1 MASGSRRKRIA
12 VDHGAVYIS
21 RTAIKTNRSGP
32 IFPRGDGGME
42 MEKLDVS
49 GRSHVRWVVLLLL
62 CLMYLITYLDRVSL
76 ANTAPFLMKEYGFSK
91 ATMGVIFS
99 AFIWAYALF
108 QVPGG
113 WLGDRFGPRKVL
125 SAIMAYRTVI
135 AILTTRALGLGSFW
149 GIRFALGMGEA
160 GAFPTA
166 TRAMQM
172 WFPRDER
179 GFVQG
184 VSHAAS
190 RLGAAVGPPIAV
202 AIMIHYGWRAGF
214 YVIGALSLLWSI
226 LYLVVYH
233 NMPEENKKVSREELA
248 RIRGLNEKGE
258 IKQANVQK
266 RPKVPWSILLKHG
279 NMWAVM
285 CAYAAYIYSLWFFLS
300 WLPSYLIEYRKF
312 TLIKT
317 GLYASMPLAAGVVGD
332 AFGGWLTDKLLV
344 KTNNLKFSR
353 RSVAI
358 VAMLGC
364 ATFTLFA
371 ALSASPFTALYCLTA
386 AMFFLE
392 MTIGPGWAVPM
403 DIGAEF
409 SGTVSGMMNMGGQ
422 FVGALSPTVFGYLVG
437 RGSWVAPFGV
447 SAGLLFIGAAIWAF
461 WIDPEQSVI
470 DKGEG
475 MTGPPVGVLANPV
488 AAVNR

>member
-1 MASGSRRKRIA
+1 
-12 VDHGAVYIS
+12 
-21 RTAIKTNRSGP
+21 
-32 IFPRGDGGME
+32 
-42 MEKLDVS
+42 
-49 GRSHVRWVVLLLL
+49 
-62 CLMYLITYLDRVSL
+62 MYLITYLDRVSL
-76 ANTAPFLMKEYGFSK
+76 ANTAGPIMKEYGFNK
-91 ATMGVIFS
+91 VTMGIIFS
-99 AFIWAYALF
+99 SFIWAYALF

-125 SAIMAYRTVI
+125 SVIMAYRTVI
-135 AILTTRALGLGSFW
+135 AILTTGAMGFASFW
-149 GIRFALGMGEA
+149 GIRFALGVGEA

-202 AIMIHYGWRAGF
+202 AIMIHYGWRSVF

-226 LYLVVYH
+226 LYLAMYR
-233 NMPEENKKVSREELA
+233 NMPEETSLVSRAELA
-248 RIRGLNEKGE
+248 RIRGLDEKGE
-258 IKQANVQK
+258 IKKANIQK
-266 RPKVPWSILLKHG
+266 RPKVPWNILLKHG

-285 CAYAAYIYSLWFFLS
+285 CAYATYIYSLWFFLS
-300 WLPSYLIEYRKF
+300 WLPSYLVEYRHF
-312 TLIKT
+312 TVIKT
-317 GLYASMPLAAGVVGD
+317 GLFASMPLMAGVIGD
-332 AFGGWLTDKLLV
+332 AFGGWLTDKLLLR
-344 KTNNLKFSR
+344 TNNLKFAR

-364 ATFTLFA
+364 GTSTLFA
-371 ALSASPFTALYCLTA
+371 AISANPFTAVYCLTV

-392 MTIGPGWAVPM
+392 MTIGPAWAVPM
-403 DIGAEF
+403 DIGGEF

-422 FVGALSPTVFGYLVG
+422 FVGALSPTIFGYLVS
-437 RGSWVAPFGV
+437 RGSWVAPFVV
-447 SAGLLFIGAAIWAF
+447 SAGLLFVGAAIWAF

-475 MTGPPVGVLANPV
+475 TAGPAVSSVPTPAV
-488 AAVNR
+488 AGN

>member
-1 MASGSRRKRIA
+1 MGNLNESKS
-12 VDHGAVYIS
+12 
-21 RTAIKTNRSGP
+21 
-32 IFPRGDGGME
+32 
-42 MEKLDVS
+42 
-49 GRSHVRWVVLLLL
+49 SHVRWVVLLLL

-76 ANTAPFLMKEYGFSK
+76 ANTAGPIMKEYGFNK
-91 ATMGVIFS
+91 VTMGIIFS

-125 SAIMAYRTVI
+125 SVIMAYRTVI
-135 AILTTRALGLGSFW
+135 AILTTGAMGFASFW
-149 GIRFALGMGEA
+149 GIRFALGVGEA

-202 AIMIHYGWRAGF
+202 AIMLHYGWRSVF

-226 LYLVVYH
+226 LYLVMYR
-233 NMPEENKKVSREELA
+233 NMPEETSLVSRGELA
-248 RIRGLNEKGE
+248 RIRGLDEKGD
-258 IKQANVQK
+258 IKKANIQK

-285 CAYAAYIYSLWFFLS
+285 CAYATYIYSLWFFLS
-300 WLPSYLIEYRKF
+300 WLPSYLVEYRHF
-312 TLIKT
+312 TVIKT
-317 GLYASMPLAAGVVGD
+317 GLFASMPLMAGVIGD
-332 AFGGWLTDKLLV
+332 AFGGWLTDKLLL
-344 KTNNLKFSR
+344 KTNNLKFAR

-364 ATFTLFA
+364 GTATLFA
-371 ALSASPFTALYCLTA
+371 AMSASPFTAVYCLTV

-392 MTIGPGWAVPM
+392 MTIGPAWAVPM
-403 DIGAEF
+403 DIGGEF

-422 FVGALSPTVFGYLVG
+422 FVGALSPTIFGYLVS
-437 RGSWVAPFGV
+437 RGSWVAPFVV
-447 SAGLLFIGAAIWAF
+447 SAGLLFVGAAIWAF

-475 MTGPPVGVLANPV
+475 TAGPVVNTGPAP
-488 AAVNR
+488 AALGNR

>member
-1 MASGSRRKRIA
+1 MENASGSR
-12 VDHGAVYIS
+12 
-21 RTAIKTNRSGP
+21 P
-32 IFPRGDGGME
+32 
-42 MEKLDVS
+42 
-49 GRSHVRWVVLLLL
+49 SHVRWVVLVLL

-76 ANTAPFLMKEYGFSK
+76 ANTAPLISKEFGFSDR
-91 ATMGVIFS
+91 TMGIIFS
-99 AFIWAYALF
+99 AFIWAYAVF

-125 SAIMAYRTVI
+125 STIMGYRTVI
-135 AILTTRALGLGSFW
+135 ALLTSRAFGFSSFW
-149 GIRFALGMGEA
+149 SIRFLLGVGEA

-190 RLGAAVGPPIAV
+190 RLGAAIGPPVAV
-202 AIMIHYGWRAGF
+202 AIMIHYGWRSVF
-214 YVIGALSLLWSI
+214 YVIGVLSLLWSL
-226 LYLVVYH
+226 LYSLSYR
-233 NMPEENKKVSREELA
+233 NMPEEHKEVSRAELA
-248 RIRGLNEKGE
+248 RIRGVNQKGE
-258 IKQANVQK
+258 IKQANIQK
-266 RPKVPWSILLKHG
+266 RPKVPWSVLLRHS

-300 WLPSYLIEYRKF
+300 WLPSYLVKYRKF

-317 GLYASMPLAAGVVGD
+317 GLFAALPLLAGVVGD

-344 KTNNLKFSR
+344 KTNNLRFAR
-353 RSVAI
+353 RSVGI

-364 ATFTLFA
+364 GASMLLA
-371 ALSASPFTALYCLTA
+371 ALTAQANTAVYCLTA

-392 MTIGPGWAVPM
+392 MNIGPAWAVPM
-403 DIGAEF
+403 DVGGEF

-422 FVGALSPTVFGYLVG
+422 FVGALSPTIFGILVAG
-437 RGSWVAPFGV
+437 GSWVAPFVV
-447 SAGLLFIGAAIWAF
+447 SSCLLFIGAAIWAF

-470 DKGEG
+470 DKGAG
-475 MTGPPVGVLANPV
+475 TPSPAVSMVGAPALPAN
-488 AAVNR
+488 R

>member
-1 MASGSRRKRIA
+1 
-12 VDHGAVYIS
+12 
-21 RTAIKTNRSGP
+21 
-32 IFPRGDGGME
+32 
-42 MEKLDVS
+42 MEKLAQT

-76 ANTAPFLMKEYGFSK
+76 ANTAPFISKEYGFSK
-91 ATMGVIFS
+91 VTMGIIFS

-113 WLGDRFGPRKVL
+113 WMGDRFGPRRVL

-135 AILTTRALGLGSFW
+135 AVLTTRAVGLSSFW
-149 GIRFALGMGEA
+149 GIRFLLGVGEA

-190 RLGAAVGPPIAV
+190 RLGAAIGPPLAV
-202 AIMIHYGWRAGF
+202 VIMVHYGWRSVF
-214 YVIGALSLLWSI
+214 YVIGVLSLLWSL
-226 LYLVVYH
+226 LYLLVYR
-233 NMPEENKKVSREELA
+233 NMPEEHTKVSRTELA
-248 RIRGLNEKGE
+248 RIRGIDEKGE
-258 IKQANVQK
+258 IKQANTQK
-266 RPKVPWSILLKHG
+266 RPKVPWNILLRHS

-300 WLPSYLIEYRKF
+300 WLPSYLVEYRKF
-312 TLIKT
+312 TLLKMGIF
-317 GLYASMPLAAGVVGD
+317 ASLPLLAGVVGD
-332 AFGGWLTDKLLV
+332 TFGGWLTDKLLV
-344 KTNNLKFSR
+344 KTNNLKFAR

-364 ATFTLFA
+364 GASTLRA
-371 ALSASPFTALYCLTA
+371 ALSANPYTAVYCLTA

-392 MTIGPGWAVPM
+392 MTIGPAWAVPM
-403 DIGAEF
+403 DIGGEF

-422 FVGALSPTVFGYLVG
+422 IVGALSPTIFGILVNN
-437 RGSWVAPFGV
+437 GSWVAPFVV
-447 SAGLLFIGAAIWAF
+447 SACLLFVGAAIWAF

-475 MTGPPVGVLANPV
+475 TTGTAVGIVPTPVVTG
-488 AAVNR
+488 NR

>member
-1 MASGSRRKRIA
+1 MDASNSN
-12 VDHGAVYIS
+12 
-21 RTAIKTNRSGP
+21 KT
-32 IFPRGDGGME
+32 
-42 MEKLDVS
+42 
-49 GRSHVRWVVLLLL
+49 SHVRWVVLLLL

-76 ANTAPFLMKEYGFSK
+76 ANTATLIMKEYGFSK
-91 ATMGVIFS
+91 VTMGVIFS
-99 AFIWAYALF
+99 AFIWSYAIF

-113 WLGDRFGPRKVL
+113 WLGDRIGPRRVL
-125 SAIMAYRTVI
+125 SAIMTYRTVI
-135 AILTTRALGLGSFW
+135 AVLTTMATGFYSLW
-149 GIRFALGMGEA
+149 GIRFALGIGEA

-172 WFPRDER
+172 WYPRDER

-190 RLGAAVGPPIAV
+190 RFGAAIGPPVAV
-202 AIMIHYGWRAGF
+202 AIMIHYGWRSVF
-214 YVIGALSLLWSI
+214 YVIGVLSLLWAV
-226 LYLVVYH
+226 LYMLVYR
-233 NMPEENKKVSREELA
+233 NMPEEDKGVSRAELA
-248 RIRGLNEKGE
+248 RIRGLDANGE
-258 IKQANVQK
+258 IKKASIAK
-266 RPKVPWSILLKHG
+266 RPRVPWSILLRHG

-300 WLPSYLIEYRKF
+300 WLPSYLVEYRHF

-344 KTNNLKFSR
+344 KTNNLRFSR
-353 RSVAI
+353 RFVAI

-364 ATFTLFA
+364 GTFTMFA
-371 ALSASPFTALYCLTA
+371 ALSANPFTAVYLLTA

-392 MTIGPGWAVPM
+392 MTIGPAWAVTM
-403 DIGAEF
+403 DVGGEF

-422 FVGALSPTVFGYLVG
+422 FVGALSPTVFGILVAKG
-437 RGSWVAPFGV
+437 AWVAPFAV
-447 SAGLLFIGAAIWAF
+447 SAGLLFIGAAVWAF

-470 DKGEG
+470 DRGEG
-475 MTGPPVGVLANPV
+475 TKGPSIGVVHAPAV
-488 AAVNR
+488 AENR

>member
-1 MASGSRRKRIA
+1 MDNSSESR
-12 VDHGAVYIS
+12 G
-21 RTAIKTNRSGP
+21 
-32 IFPRGDGGME
+32 
-42 MEKLDVS
+42 
-49 GRSHVRWVVLLLL
+49 SHVRWVVLVLL

-76 ANTAPFLMKEYGFSK
+76 ASTALQIRAEYGFSK
-91 ATMGVIFS
+91 VTMGVIFS
-99 AFIWAYALF
+99 AFIWSYALF

-125 SAIMAYRTVI
+125 SVIMAYRTLI
-135 AILTTRALGLGSFW
+135 AGMTAAALGFKSLW
-149 GIRFALGMGEA
+149 GIRFLLGVGEA

-190 RLGAAVGPPIAV
+190 RLGAAIGPPLAV
-202 AIMIHYGWRAGF
+202 AIMIHYGWRSVF
-214 YVIGALSLLWSI
+214 YVIGVLSLMWSV
-226 LYLVVYH
+226 LYLLAYR
-233 NMPEENKKVSREELA
+233 NMPEENERVSRAELA
-248 RIRGLNEKGE
+248 RIRGVDEKGE
-258 IKQANVQK
+258 IKQANIQK
-266 RPKVPWSILLKHG
+266 RPKVPWGVLLKHS

-300 WLPSYLIEYRKF
+300 WLPSYLVEYRKY
-312 TLIKT
+312 TLIKM
-317 GLYASMPLAAGVVGD
+317 GFFASMPLLAGVVGD
-332 AFGGWLTDKLLV
+332 TFGGWLTDKLLV
-344 KTNNLKFSR
+344 KTNNLRFAR

-364 ATFTLFA
+364 GASMLLA
-371 ALSASPFTALYCLTA
+371 ALAAKPNTAVYCLTG

-392 MTIGPGWAVPM
+392 MTIGPAWAVPM
-403 DIGAEF
+403 DIGGEF

-422 FVGALSPTVFGYLVG
+422 IVGALSPTIFGILVAG
-437 RGSWVAPFGV
+437 GNWVAPFVV
-447 SAGLLFIGAAIWAF
+447 SSCLLFVGAGIWAF

-470 DKGEG
+470 DR
-475 MTGPPVGVLANPV
+475 GPGQMGSAVGILPTP
-488 AAVNR
+488 AVSGNR

>member
-1 MASGSRRKRIA
+1 
-12 VDHGAVYIS
+12 
-21 RTAIKTNRSGP
+21 
-32 IFPRGDGGME
+32 ME
-42 MEKLDVS
+42 NLSESK
-49 GRSHVRWVVLLLL
+49 GSHVRWVVLLLL

-76 ANTAPFLMKEYGFSK
+76 ANTAGPIMKEYGFNK
-91 ATMGVIFS
+91 VTMGIIFS
-99 AFIWAYALF
+99 SFIWAYALF

-125 SAIMAYRTVI
+125 SVIMAYRTVI
-135 AILTTRALGLGSFW
+135 AILTTGAMGFASFW
-149 GIRFALGMGEA
+149 GIRFALGVGEA

-202 AIMIHYGWRAGF
+202 AIMIHYGSRSVF

-226 LYLVVYH
+226 LYLVMYR
-233 NMPEENKKVSREELA
+233 NMPEETSLVSRAELA
-248 RIRGLNEKGE
+248 RIRGLDEKGE
-258 IKQANVQK
+258 IKQANIQK
-266 RPKVPWSILLKHG
+266 RPKVPWNILLKHG

-285 CAYAAYIYSLWFFLS
+285 CAYATYIYSLWFFLS
-300 WLPSYLIEYRKF
+300 WLPSYLVEYRHF
-312 TLIKT
+312 TLIKM
-317 GLYASMPLAAGVVGD
+317 GVFASLPLAAGVVGD
-332 AFGGWLTDKLLV
+332 TFGGWLTDKLLI

-358 VAMLGC
+358 TGMVGCGASMLV
-364 ATFTLFA
+364 A
-371 ALSASPFTALYCLTA
+371 ALVQTPNTDVYCLTS

-392 MTIGPGWAVPM
+392 MTIGPAWAVPM
-403 DIGAEF
+403 DIGGEF

-422 FVGALSPTVFGYLVG
+422 IVGALSPTVFGILVSN
-437 RGSWVAPFGV
+437 GSWVAPFVV
-447 SAGLLFIGAAIWAF
+447 SAGLLFVGAAIWAF
-461 WIDPEQSVI
+461 WINPEQSVI

-475 MTGPPVGVLANPV
+475 TTGPLASTVPAPAVLG
-488 AAVNR
+488 NR

>member
-1 MASGSRRKRIA
+1 MGNLNESKS
-12 VDHGAVYIS
+12 
-21 RTAIKTNRSGP
+21 
-32 IFPRGDGGME
+32 
-42 MEKLDVS
+42 
-49 GRSHVRWVVLLLL
+49 SHVRWVVLLLL

-76 ANTAPFLMKEYGFSK
+76 ANTAGPIMKEYGFNK
-91 ATMGVIFS
+91 VTMGIIFS

-125 SAIMAYRTVI
+125 SVIMAYRTVI
-135 AILTTRALGLGSFW
+135 AILTTGAMGFASFW
-149 GIRFALGMGEA
+149 GIRFALGVGEA

-202 AIMIHYGWRAGF
+202 AIMLHYGWRSVF

-226 LYLVVYH
+226 LYLVMYR
-233 NMPEENKKVSREELA
+233 NMPEETSLVSRAELA
-248 RIRGLNEKGE
+248 RIRGLDEKGE
-258 IKQANVQK
+258 IKKANIQK
-266 RPKVPWSILLKHG
+266 RPKVPWNILLKHG

-285 CAYAAYIYSLWFFLS
+285 CAYATYIYSLWFFLS
-300 WLPSYLIEYRKF
+300 WLPSYLVEYRHF
-312 TLIKT
+312 TVIKT
-317 GLYASMPLAAGVVGD
+317 GLFASMPLMAGVIGD
-332 AFGGWLTDKLLV
+332 AFGGWLTDKLLL
-344 KTNNLKFSR
+344 KTNNLKFAR

-364 ATFTLFA
+364 GTATLFA
-371 ALSASPFTALYCLTA
+371 AMSASPFTAVYCLTV

-392 MTIGPGWAVPM
+392 MTIGPAWAVPM
-403 DIGAEF
+403 DIGGEF

-422 FVGALSPTVFGYLVG
+422 FVGALSPTIFGYLVS
-437 RGSWVAPFGV
+437 RGSWVAPFVV
-447 SAGLLFIGAAIWAF
+447 SAGLLFVGAAIWAF

-475 MTGPPVGVLANPV
+475 TAGPVVNTVPAPAVLG
-488 AAVNR
+488 NR

>member
-1 MASGSRRKRIA
+1 
-12 VDHGAVYIS
+12 
-21 RTAIKTNRSGP
+21 
-32 IFPRGDGGME
+32 ME
-42 MEKLDVS
+42 MEKHEVS
-49 GRSHVRWVVLLLL
+49 GRSYVRWVVLLLL

-76 ANTAPFLMKEYGFSK
+76 ANTATMISKEYGFSK
-91 ATMGVIFS
+91 VTMGVIFS
-99 AFIWAYALF
+99 AFIWSYALF

-113 WLGDRFGPRKVL
+113 WLGDRFGPRRVL
-125 SAIMAYRTVI
+125 SVIMAYRTVI
-135 AILTTRALGLGSFW
+135 AILTTGALGFASFW
-149 GIRFALGMGEA
+149 GIRFALGVGEA

-202 AIMIHYGWRAGF
+202 AIMLHYGWRSVF

-226 LYLVVYH
+226 LYLVMYR
-233 NMPEENKKVSREELA
+233 NMPEETSLVSRGELA
-248 RIRGLNEKGE
+248 RIRGLDEKGE
-258 IKQANVQK
+258 IKKANIQK

-285 CAYAAYIYSLWFFLS
+285 CAYATYIYSLWFFLS
-300 WLPSYLIEYRKF
+300 WLPSYLVEYRHF
-312 TLIKT
+312 TVIKT
-317 GLYASMPLAAGVVGD
+317 GLFASMPLMAGVIGD
-332 AFGGWLTDKLLV
+332 AFGGWLTDKLLL
-344 KTNNLKFSR
+344 KTNNLKFAR

-364 ATFTLFA
+364 GTSTLFA
-371 ALSASPFTALYCLTA
+371 AMSASPFTAVYCLTV

-392 MTIGPGWAVPM
+392 MTIGPAWAVPM
-403 DIGAEF
+403 DIGGEF

-422 FVGALSPTVFGYLVG
+422 FVGALSPTIFGYLVS
-437 RGSWVAPFGV
+437 RGSWVAPFVV
-447 SAGLLFIGAAIWAF
+447 SAGLLFVGAAIWAF

-475 MTGPPVGVLANPV
+475 TAGPVVNTVPAP
-488 AAVNR
+488 AALGNR

>member
-1 MASGSRRKRIA
+1 MGNLNESKS
-12 VDHGAVYIS
+12 
-21 RTAIKTNRSGP
+21 
-32 IFPRGDGGME
+32 
-42 MEKLDVS
+42 
-49 GRSHVRWVVLLLL
+49 SHVRWVVLLLL

-76 ANTAPFLMKEYGFSK
+76 ANTAGPIMKEYGFNK
-91 ATMGVIFS
+91 VTMGIIFS

-125 SAIMAYRTVI
+125 SVIMAYRTVI
-135 AILTTRALGLGSFW
+135 AILTTGALGFASFW
-149 GIRFALGMGEA
+149 GIRFALGVGEA

-202 AIMIHYGWRAGF
+202 AIMLHYGWRSVF
-214 YVIGALSLLWSI
+214 YVIGALSLVWSI
-226 LYLVVYH
+226 LYLVMYR
-233 NMPEENKKVSREELA
+233 NMPEETSLVSRAELA

-258 IKQANVQK
+258 IKQANIQK
-266 RPKVPWSILLKHG
+266 RPKVPWNILLKHG

-285 CAYAAYIYSLWFFLS
+285 CAYATYIYSLWFFLS
-300 WLPSYLIEYRKF
+300 WLPSYLVEYRHF
-312 TLIKT
+312 TVIKT
-317 GLYASMPLAAGVVGD
+317 GLFASMPLMAGVIGD
-332 AFGGWLTDKLLV
+332 AFGGWLTDKLLL
-344 KTNNLKFSR
+344 KTNNLKFAR

-364 ATFTLFA
+364 GTATLFA
-371 ALSASPFTALYCLTA
+371 AMSASPFTAVYCLTV

-392 MTIGPGWAVPM
+392 MTIGPAWAVPM
-403 DIGAEF
+403 DIGGEF

-422 FVGALSPTVFGYLVG
+422 FVGALSPTIFGYLVS
-437 RGSWVAPFGV
+437 RGSWVAPFVV
-447 SAGLLFIGAAIWAF
+447 SAGLLFVGAAIWAF

-475 MTGPPVGVLANPV
+475 TAGPVVNTVPAPAVLG
-488 AAVNR
+488 NR

>member
-1 MASGSRRKRIA
+1 MDHSNGRQSSR
-12 VDHGAVYIS
+12 
-21 RTAIKTNRSGP
+21 
-32 IFPRGDGGME
+32 
-42 MEKLDVS
+42 
-49 GRSHVRWVVLLLL
+49 VRWVVLFLL
-62 CLMYLITYLDRVSL
+62 CLMYLITYLDRVSM
-76 ANTAPFLMKEYGFSK
+76 ANTAQPIMKEFGFSK

-99 AFIWAYALF
+99 AFIWSYAIF

-125 SAIMAYRTVI
+125 SAIMTYRTVI
-135 AILTTRALGLGSFW
+135 ALLTSRAFGFFSFW
-149 GIRFALGMGEA
+149 GIRFSLGVGEA

-172 WFPRDER
+172 WYPRDER
-179 GFVQG
+179 GLVQG

-190 RLGAAVGPPIAV
+190 RLGAAIGPPVAV
-202 AIMIHYGWRAGF
+202 FIMIRYGWRSVF
-214 YVIGALSLLWSI
+214 YVIGVLSLLWAI
-226 LYLVVYH
+226 LYALVYR
-233 NMPEENKKVSREELA
+233 NMPEEDRYVSRAELG
-248 RIRGLNEKGE
+248 RIRGLDASGE
-258 IKQANVQK
+258 IKKANITK
-266 RPKVPWSILLKHG
+266 RPKVPWSILLSHG
-279 NMWAVM
+279 NMWGIM

-300 WLPSYLIEYRKF
+300 WLPSYLVEYRHF

-317 GLYASMPLAAGVVGD
+317 GLFASMPLAAGVVGD

-344 KTNNLKFSR
+344 TTNNVKFAR

-358 VAMLGC
+358 TAMLGC

-371 ALSASPFTALYCLTA
+371 ALSGNPNMAVYFLTA

-392 MTIGPGWAVPM
+392 MTIGPAWAVPM
-403 DIGAEF
+403 DVGGEF

-422 FVGALSPTVFGYLVG
+422 FVGALSPTVFGLLVSKG
-437 RGSWVAPFGV
+437 AWVAPFGV

-470 DKGEG
+470 DRGEG
-475 MTGPPVGVLANPV
+475 TAGPAIGVLPTAATSAN
-488 AAVNR
+488 R

>member
-1 MASGSRRKRIA
+1 
-12 VDHGAVYIS
+12 
-21 RTAIKTNRSGP
+21 
-32 IFPRGDGGME
+32 
-42 MEKLDVS
+42 
-49 GRSHVRWVVLLLL
+49 
-62 CLMYLITYLDRVSL
+62 
-76 ANTAPFLMKEYGFSK
+76 MKEYGFNK
-91 ATMGVIFS
+91 VTMGIIFS
-99 AFIWAYALF
+99 SFIWAYALF

-125 SAIMAYRTVI
+125 SVIMAYRTVI
-135 AILTTRALGLGSFW
+135 AILTTGAMGFASFW
-149 GIRFALGMGEA
+149 GIRFALGVGEA

-202 AIMIHYGWRAGF
+202 AIMIHYGWRSVF

-226 LYLVVYH
+226 LYLVMYR
-233 NMPEENKKVSREELA
+233 NMPEETSLVSRAELA
-248 RIRGLNEKGE
+248 RIRGLDEKGE
-258 IKQANVQK
+258 IKQANIQK
-266 RPKVPWSILLKHG
+266 RPKVPWNILLKHG

-285 CAYAAYIYSLWFFLS
+285 CAYATYIYSLWFFLS
-300 WLPSYLIEYRKF
+300 WLPSYLVEYRHF
-312 TLIKT
+312 TVIKT
-317 GLYASMPLAAGVVGD
+317 GLFASMPLMAGVVGD
-332 AFGGWLTDKLLV
+332 AFGGWLTDKLLLR
-344 KTNNLKFSR
+344 TNNLKFAR

-364 ATFTLFA
+364 GTSTLFA
-371 ALSASPFTALYCLTA
+371 AMSANPFTAVYCLTV

-392 MTIGPGWAVPM
+392 MTIGPAWAVPM
-403 DIGAEF
+403 DIGGEF

-422 FVGALSPTVFGYLVG
+422 FVGALSPTIFGYLVS
-437 RGSWVAPFGV
+437 RGSWVAPFVV
-447 SAGLLFIGAAIWAF
+447 SAGLLFVGAAIWAF

-475 MTGPPVGVLANPV
+475 TAGPVVSSVPAPAVLG
-488 AAVNR
+488 NR

>member
-1 MASGSRRKRIA
+1 MGNLNESKS
-12 VDHGAVYIS
+12 
-21 RTAIKTNRSGP
+21 
-32 IFPRGDGGME
+32 
-42 MEKLDVS
+42 
-49 GRSHVRWVVLLLL
+49 SHVRWVVLLLL

-76 ANTAPFLMKEYGFSK
+76 ANTAGPIMKEYGFNK
-91 ATMGVIFS
+91 VTMGIIFS

-125 SAIMAYRTVI
+125 SVIMAYRTVI
-135 AILTTRALGLGSFW
+135 AILTTGAMGFASFW
-149 GIRFALGMGEA
+149 GIRFALGVGEA

-202 AIMIHYGWRAGF
+202 AIMLHYGWRSVF

-226 LYLVVYH
+226 LYLVMYR
-233 NMPEENKKVSREELA
+233 NMPEETSLVSRGELA
-248 RIRGLNEKGE
+248 RIRGLDEKGE
-258 IKQANVQK
+258 IKKANIQK

-285 CAYAAYIYSLWFFLS
+285 CAYATYIYSLWFFLS
-300 WLPSYLIEYRKF
+300 WLPSYLVEYRHF
-312 TLIKT
+312 TVIKT
-317 GLYASMPLAAGVVGD
+317 GLFASMPLMAGVIGD
-332 AFGGWLTDKLLV
+332 AFGGWLTDKLLL
-344 KTNNLKFSR
+344 KTNNLKFAR

-364 ATFTLFA
+364 GTATLFA
-371 ALSASPFTALYCLTA
+371 AMSASPFTAVYCLTV

-392 MTIGPGWAVPM
+392 MTIGPAWAVPM
-403 DIGAEF
+403 DIGGEF

-422 FVGALSPTVFGYLVG
+422 FVGALSPTIFGYLVS
-437 RGSWVAPFGV
+437 RGSWVAPFVV
-447 SAGLLFIGAAIWAF
+447 SAGLLFVGAAIWAF

-475 MTGPPVGVLANPV
+475 TAGPVVNTVPAP
-488 AAVNR
+488 AALGNR

>member
-1 MASGSRRKRIA
+1 M
-12 VDHGAVYIS
+12 DHS
-21 RTAIKTNRSGP
+21 KTNEPMVVPLAGP
-32 IFPRGDGGME
+32 Q
-42 MEKLDVS
+42 
-49 GRSHVRWVVLLLL
+49 SHVRWVVLLLL
-62 CLMYLITYLDRVSL
+62 CLMYLITYLDRVSM
-76 ANTAPFLMKEYGFSK
+76 ANTAPMIGKEFGFSK
-91 ATMGVIFS
+91 VTMGIIFS
-99 AFIWAYALF
+99 AFIWSYSLF

-125 SAIMAYRTVI
+125 STIMAYRTVI
-135 AILTTRALGLGSFW
+135 AVITTTAVGFYSFW
-149 GIRFALGMGEA
+149 GIRFSLGIGEA

-172 WFPRDER
+172 WYPRDER

-190 RLGAAVGPPIAV
+190 RFGAAIGPPVAV
-202 AIMIHYGWRAGF
+202 FIMLHYGWRSVF
-214 YVIGALSLLWSI
+214 YVIGILSLLWSL
-226 LYLVVYH
+226 LYALAYR
-233 NMPEENKKVSREELA
+233 NMPEEDRYVSRAELA
-248 RIRGLNEKGE
+248 RIRGLDATGE
-258 IKQANVQK
+258 IKKANIAK
-266 RPKVPWSILLKHG
+266 RPKVPWSVLLSHG

-300 WLPSYLIEYRKF
+300 WLPSYLVEYRHF

-317 GLYASMPLAAGVVGD
+317 GLYASMPLMAGVVGD

-358 VAMLGC
+358 TAMLGC
-364 ATFTLFA
+364 GTCTMFA
-371 ALSASPFTALYCLTA
+371 ALSANPNTAVYCLTA

-392 MTIGPGWAVPM
+392 MTIGPAWAVPM
-403 DIGAEF
+403 DIGGEF

-422 FVGALSPTVFGYLVG
+422 FVGALSPTVFGYLVS

-470 DKGEG
+470 DRGEG
-475 MTGPPVGVLANPV
+475 MTGPSIGALHTPV
-488 AAVNR
+488 ATANR